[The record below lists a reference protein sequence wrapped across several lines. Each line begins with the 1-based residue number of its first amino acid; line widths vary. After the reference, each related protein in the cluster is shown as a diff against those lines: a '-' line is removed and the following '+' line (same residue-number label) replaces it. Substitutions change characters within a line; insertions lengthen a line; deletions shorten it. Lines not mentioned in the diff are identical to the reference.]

1 MKLPLALSPTQIGMS
16 GLLMRCYQIQHMPV
30 ASLLFV
36 DNFEKHDLML
46 LITDMFVGCK
56 LSKKGLDFRDLS
68 KTT

>member
-1 MKLPLALSPTQIGMS
+1 MKLALLLTQIDII
-16 GLLMRCYQIQHMPV
+16 GLRIRCYQIQHMPV

-46 LITDMFVGCK
+46 LMTDMFVGCK